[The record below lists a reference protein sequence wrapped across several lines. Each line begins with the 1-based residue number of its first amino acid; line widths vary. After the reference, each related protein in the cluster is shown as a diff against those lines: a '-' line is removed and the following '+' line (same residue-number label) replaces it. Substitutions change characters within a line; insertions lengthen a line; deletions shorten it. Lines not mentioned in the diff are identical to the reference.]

1 MKTFTVRIC
10 GKIPLKTFQ
19 INFFR
24 RKKEIQMNLKSRF
37 HALIKIGLFILNM
50 EDILYELWTK
60 EIKDSYNIQ
69 KLNLSQ

>member
-50 EDILYELWTK
+50 KDILYEL
-60 EIKDSYNIQ
+60 
-69 KLNLSQ
+69 